1 MAFSQNVSELDSR
14 NKTPGNNTP
23 SISEMVGN
31 ESRIK
36 NKEKDAISTNF
47 KTSYNNLLP
56 FNISER
62 QQAIEYH
69 SCFKENHKDCDK
81 MSYQKR

>member
-1 MAFSQNVSELDSR
+1 MAFSQNLSEFDR
-14 NKTPGNNTP
+14 GNKTPCDNTQ
-23 SISEMVGN
+23 SISEMIRN
-31 ESRIK
+31 ECRVK